1 MFEEVV
7 DVARDGKLESNQY
20 FDDMHA
26 LLGCSGQVFRYGGIF
41 MCILGLYFLFSPI
54 MALLKWIPLVGWL
67 LSYIVAVAAIIFAV
81 VVGLTVS
88 LLTIAVAWVFFRPV
102 IGITL
107 LIITSISVYLIFFY
121 NWSEE
126 SEVVESNDKPSK

>member
-7 DVARDGKLESNQY
+7 DVARDGRLQSNQY
-20 FDDMHA
+20 FDDMQA
-26 LLGCSGQVFRYGGIF
+26 MLGWSGPTIRYGGIF

-54 MALLKWIPLVGWL
+54 ISLLNWIPLVGWL
-67 LSYIVAVAAIIFAV
+67 LSSIVAIAAIIFAV

-88 LLTIAVAWVFFRPV
+88 LLTIAIAWVFFRPV

-107 LIITSISVYLIFFY
+107 LIITSISVYLIFFHT
-121 NWSEE
+121 WSEEE
-126 SEVVESNDKPSK
+126 SEVVEASD

>member
-7 DVARDGKLESNQY
+7 DVARDGKLESSQY
-20 FDDMHA
+20 FDDMHK
-26 LLGCSGQVFRYGGIF
+26 LLGCSGQAFRYGGIL

-54 MALLKWIPLVGWL
+54 MALLNWIPLVGWL
-67 LSYIVAVAAIIFAV
+67 LSSIVAVAAVIFAV
-81 VVGLTVS
+81 VVGLTIS
-88 LLTIAVAWVFFRPV
+88 LLTIAIAWVFFRPV

-107 LIITSISVYLIFFY
+107 LIITSISIYLIFFY

-126 SEVVESNDKPSK
+126 SEAVQPSE